1 MGLWVIAITLGS
13 VFKAFPFEVTT
24 KTDVWQGR
32 TNSALSFVFFTDYY
46 SVKPTNL
53 FITFNQGR
61 LYTLWFNLV
70 VQVNV
75 MHFQEAKPIMSN
87 TCDPPEAPAATHCFS
102 CAACPYL
109 LLLWSLPFASFY
121 KLKWS
126 SMPGEGGGLYFNLVI
141 KNLSSPIMGVKKN
154 FPVSQSTC
162 TNTYWICTV

>member
-1 MGLWVIAITLGS
+1 M
-13 VFKAFPFEVTT
+13 
-24 KTDVWQGR
+24 WQGR
-32 TNSALSFVFFTDYY
+32 TNSALSFVFFTYY
-46 SVKPTNL
+46 NSIKPTNL

-70 VQVNV
+70 VQVNI

-109 LLLWSLPFASFY
+109 LLLWSLPFVSFY

-126 SMPGEGGGLYFNLVI
+126 SMLEGRGSLLQLGHKKLKFTHDGGKEKLPCVSKYLYKHLLNMHCLDILV
-141 KNLSSPIMGVKKN
+141 L
-154 FPVSQSTC
+154 
-162 TNTYWICTV
+162 NTFES